1 MKGQLKQQ
9 QRCCEN
15 VVGKRWSSLRLLL
28 VLEVY
33 LWRRNRVVINYYR
46 KLWVVMVCWD
56 VLFNVYMNLGKGA
69 LKLMSEIE
77 FLYTE

>member
-1 MKGQLKQQ
+1 M
-9 QRCCEN
+9 
-15 VVGKRWSSLRLLL
+15 
-28 VLEVY
+28 LEVY